1 MKNILISALGG
12 SLFPYLHNQ
21 LKEKYNLFYIDA
33 DEGLKDLYPDFQ
45 FIPAPF
51 VKDEKYIPFLKNL
64 IEEHHIDVYIPLID
78 EEIEKAHLIN
88 DLYPDLT
95 LISPTLDF
103 SQKTLHKY
111 NLMHFLEKNGISS
124 IPTWNGTQMD
134 QITEYPVFVKPI
146 FGRGSRGIRKIS
158 SKKEF
163 DAYVV
168 LEKYKPEDILVQEL
182 VIGQEYTVGV
192 LANNK
197 NDILCISSK
206 KVITKEGITKH
217 AVTENAPNI
226 EAVVKKINDLLQPAG
241 PYNVQLFVTPSNE
254 IKIFEINPRF
264 STTSIMSFAG
274 GVDEVSLYLE
284 YFNKEYDGP
293 IVRPKENL
301 FLRRSW
307 KNNFYV

>member
-21 LKEKYNLFYIDA
+21 LKKKYNLFYIDA
-33 DEGLKDLYPDFQ
+33 DEGLKDLYPDYQ
-45 FIPAPF
+45 FIAAPL
-51 VKDEKYIPFLKNL
+51 VGDEKYIPFLKNL
-64 IEEHHIDVYIPLID
+64 IEEHQIDVYIPLID

-88 DLYPDLT
+88 DLYPDLI
-95 LISPTLDF
+95 LISPTLEF
-103 SQKTLHKY
+103 SEKTLHKY
-111 NLMHFLEKNGISS
+111 NLMLFLDKNEVSS
-124 IPTWNGTQMD
+124 IPTWNGAQMD
-134 QITEYPVFVKPI
+134 QIAGYPVFVKPI
-146 FGRGSRGIRKIS
+146 FGRGSRGIRKINS
-158 SKKEF
+158 QKEF
-163 DAYVV
+163 DAYVI
-168 LEKYKPEDILVQEL
+168 LEKYNPEDILVQEL
-182 VIGQEYTVGV
+182 VVGQEYTVGV
-192 LANNK
+192 LTNNR

-206 KVITKEGITKH
+206 KVIKKQGITKH

-226 EAVVKKINDLLQPAG
+226 EAVVKKINDLLLPAG

-274 GVDEVSLYLE
+274 GVDEVSLYLDF
-284 YFNKEYDGP
+284 YDKEYNGP
-293 IVRPKENL
+293 IIRPKENL